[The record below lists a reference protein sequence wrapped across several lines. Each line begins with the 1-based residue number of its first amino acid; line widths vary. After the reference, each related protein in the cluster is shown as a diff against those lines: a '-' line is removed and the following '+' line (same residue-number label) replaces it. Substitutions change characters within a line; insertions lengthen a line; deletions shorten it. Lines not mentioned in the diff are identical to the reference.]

1 MPRKMNC
8 ERRYFLKLVEGKSFW
23 GDRPQ
28 AGNALCLETSW
39 GWKELWVGFY
49 SWLDTPEKKIHGFR
63 LEMALGWKPPWAG
76 NNFRLE
82 AALAWKQLQAGSNLR
97 LETALGWKQLQ
108 AGSNLTLETA
118 LGWKRCRAYVCLE
131 NLLESTRANLN
142 TNVGLRTKRKTDCL
156 CVLRHEMSARHLS
169 KPKPLRTS
177 FFP

>member
-1 MPRKMNC
+1 MLSGHYLSITLLHFNISN
-8 ERRYFLKLVEGKSFW
+8 LIGTTILHW

-108 AGSNLTLETA
+108 AGSNLRLETA

-131 NLLESTRANLN
+131 IS
-142 TNVGLRTKRKTDCL
+142 
-156 CVLRHEMSARHLS
+156 
-169 KPKPLRTS
+169 
-177 FFP
+177 